1 MRLLGH
7 KIITGE
13 IECVGGVHI
22 GGSADTMEIGGMDNP
37 IIKDPI
43 TGFPYI
49 PGSSIKGKGRS
60 LLELRH
66 ELIEADGSHHKYCGN
81 DNCFMCRIFGI
92 AANSKSKIGPGRLII
107 RDAHLTKESM
117 EILKK
122 LKREKGLPYSE
133 EKYENSINRTNATAV
148 PRSIERIPAG
158 IKLNLEMVYSIYGTG
173 DEGKTD
179 IENIKHIKEFLREI
193 QNTTLGGSGHRGSGK
208 VRFINLKI
216 FDTESK
222 STEDFDIGTD
232 NTDIDTSSEKNND
245 IKQKV

>member
-1 MRLLGH
+1 MRLLKH

-13 IECVGGVHI
+13 IECVGGIHI

-49 PGSSIKGKGRS
+49 PGSSTKGRGRS
-60 LLELRH
+60 LLEWKH
-66 ELIEADGSHHKYCGN
+66 GLIEEDGSHHKYCGN
-81 DNCFMCRIFGI
+81 DNCFDCRIFGTV
-92 AANSKSKIGPGRLII
+92 ADSRSKIGPGRLII
-107 RDAHLTKESM
+107 RDAYPTKESI

-133 EKYENSINRTNATAV
+133 EKYENSINRVNATAV

-158 IKLNLEMVYSIYGTG
+158 IKLNLEMVYSIYDTG
-173 DEGKTD
+173 DGGKVD
-179 IENIKHIKEFLREI
+179 IENIKYIKEFLREI
-193 QNTTLGGSGHRGSGK
+193 QTTTLGGSGHRGSGK

-216 FDTESK
+216 FDIETK
-222 STEDFDIGTD
+222 SIEDFNIE
-232 NTDIDTSSEKNND
+232 SP
-245 IKQKV
+245 

>member
-13 IECVGGVHI
+13 IECVIGVHI

-60 LLELRH
+60 LFEWRH
-66 ELIEADGSHHKYCGN
+66 GLIEDDGSHHKYCGN
-81 DNCFMCRIFGI
+81 DNCPACRIFGI

-107 RDAHLTKESM
+107 RDAHLTNESK

-122 LKREKGLPYSE
+122 LKRDKGLPYSE
-133 EKYENSINRTNATAV
+133 EKYENSINRANAVAV

-158 IKLNLEMVYSIYGTG
+158 IKFNLEMVYSIYDIGNG
-173 DEGKTD
+173 GETD
-179 IENIKHIKEFLREI
+179 IENIKYVKEFLREI
-193 QNTTLGGSGHRGSGK
+193 QNSTLGGSGHRGSGK
-208 VRFINLKI
+208 VKFNNVKI
-216 FDTESK
+216 FDTETK
-222 STEDFDIGTD
+222 STEDFDID
-232 NTDIDTSSEKNND
+232 SDVDISSERNIDTM
-245 IKQKV
+245 QKD